1 MSNKSA
7 DSLTDSLAK
16 IANNYQSSKA
26 VPTKEKELHKKAL
39 LKSSS
44 KAPSKIKPTKK
55 AQDNSVKID
64 QLTKTYEGEV
74 FHDLNWSNLRKDE
87 LVLINCEFHHCDF
100 NGASLAYI
108 QAKGCT
114 FQECN
119 FKDTSLKEA
128 VFETCSFFDSDEQ
141 KGCYFYAAEL
151 VNSRFF
157 QCDLSLANFERAD
170 VFGIEIS
177 SSKAQGCSFK
187 QANFT
192 NVVSRRKSFSSAF
205 LTDSNFRYADFENC
219 QLISCDLNGSSFINA
234 NFFQANLEK
243 CQLINA
249 DLTGIQFERLAL
261 AGADLRN
268 AQLDNLD
275 IRKIDL
281 QGAKINDWQQSV
293 LLESLGII
301 CFPD

>member
-1 MSNKSA
+1 MSNKSG
-7 DSLTDSLAK
+7 DSLTDSLAR
-16 IANNYQSSKA
+16 IANNYQSSKIA
-26 VPTKEKELHKKAL
+26 PVNTNKSPKKSLSKTAKTTKNQENPAK
-39 LKSSS
+39 
-44 KAPSKIKPTKK
+44 
-55 AQDNSVKID
+55 NN
-64 QLTKTYEGEV
+64 QLTSTYEKEV
-74 FHDLNWSNLRKDE
+74 FHDLNWSNLCKDE
-87 LVLINCEFHHCDF
+87 LVLDNCEFHHCDF
-100 NGASLAYI
+100 SGASLAYV
-108 QAKGCT
+108 QAKHCT
-114 FQECN
+114 FHECN

-128 VFETCSFFDSDEQ
+128 VFESCSFFDSEKQ

-151 VNSRFF
+151 VNSRFI
-157 QCDLSLANFERAD
+157 QCDLSLADLERAD

-192 NVVSRRKSFSSAF
+192 NVVSRKNLFCSAF
-205 LTDSNFRYADFENC
+205 LTDSNFRYADFERC
-219 QLISCDLNGSSFINA
+219 QLVSCDLNGSSFINA

-268 AQLDNLD
+268 AQLENLD

>member
-1 MSNKSA
+1 MSNKSG

-16 IANNYQSSKA
+16 IANNYQSSKVA
-26 VPTKEKELHKKAL
+26 PVKAKESHKKTL
-39 LKSSS
+39 LKTSS
-44 KAPSKIKPTKK
+44 KSKTAKK
-55 AQDNSVKID
+55 AQDNPVKID
-64 QLTKTYEGEV
+64 QLTKVYEGEI
-74 FHDLNWSNLRKDE
+74 FHDLNWSNLCKDE
-87 LVLINCEFHHCDF
+87 LVLVDCEFHNCDF
-100 NGASLAYI
+100 SGASLAYI

-114 FQECN
+114 FHECN

-128 VFETCSFFDSDEQ
+128 VFKSCSFFDSDKQ
-141 KGCYFYAAEL
+141 KGCYFYAAQL

-157 QCDLSLANFERAD
+157 QCDLSLADFERAD
-170 VFGIEIS
+170 VFAIEIA

-192 NVVSRRKSFSSAF
+192 NVISRRKLFCSAF
-205 LTDSNFRYADFENC
+205 LTDSNFRYADFEGC
-219 QLISCDLNGSSFINA
+219 QLVSCDLNGSSFINA
-234 NFFQANLEK
+234 SFFQTNLEK

-249 DLTGIQFERLAL
+249 DLTGIQFERLTL
-261 AGADLRN
+261 VGADLRN

>member
-1 MSNKSA
+1 MSNKSG

-16 IANNYQSSKA
+16 IANNYQSSKV
-26 VPTKEKELHKKAL
+26 VPVKAKEPQKKT
-39 LKSSS
+39 
-44 KAPSKIKPTKK
+44 PSIKKVQEKPVNTE
-55 AQDNSVKID
+55 
-64 QLTKTYEGEV
+64 QLTRTYEGEI
-74 FHDLNWSNLRKDE
+74 FHDLNWSNLSKDE
-87 LVLINCEFHHCDF
+87 LLLENCEFHCCDF
-100 NGASLAYI
+100 SGASLAYL

-114 FQECN
+114 FHDCN
-119 FKDTSLKEA
+119 FKDASLKEA
-128 VFETCSFFDSDEQ
+128 VFETCSFFDSEKQ

-157 QCDLSLANFERAD
+157 QCDLSLADFERAD
-170 VFGIEIS
+170 VFAIEIS

-192 NVVSRRKSFSSAF
+192 NVVSRRKLFCSAF
-205 LTDSNFRYADFENC
+205 LTDSNFRYADFERC
-219 QLISCDLNGSSFINA
+219 QLVSCDLNGSSFINA
-234 NFFQANLEK
+234 NFFQTNLEK

-249 DLTGIQFERLAL
+249 DLTGIQFERLSL

-281 QGAKINDWQQSV
+281 QDAKINDWQQSV